1 LKTSG
6 MYVGARLDVAS

>member
-1 LKTSG
+1 